1 MRLELSPETR
11 VLIDLRA
18 TGLLRAIG
26 HDPTL
31 TARPERQQIDIGEAP
46 TIEAPIDVRFQA
58 RAIEPPK
65 DIPPA
70 DRERM
75 RENMCGREVLDVS
88 RFPTIELHGRY
99 VGTRE
104 RGMLSGDLYV
114 RGAPRRLSVPIQVLW
129 SEGPILAR
137 GAWEGR
143 LTDLGIKPF
152 KALLGA
158 LKLED
163 WIRLRLE
170 ASLVRAPVIENAM

>member
-1 MRLELSPETR
+1 M
-11 VLIDLRA
+11 
-18 TGLLRAIG
+18 
-26 HDPTL
+26 
-31 TARPERQQIDIGEAP
+31 
-46 TIEAPIDVRFQA
+46 
-58 RAIEPPK
+58 
-65 DIPPA
+65 
-70 DRERM
+70 
-75 RENMCGREVLDVS
+75 
-88 RFPTIELHGRY
+88 
-99 VGTRE
+99 
-104 RGMLSGDLYV
+104 
-114 RGAPRRLSVPIQVLW
+114 LW